1 MIGKKPESEKTEEI
15 IMNTMR
21 KIKDEKKDE
30 EERNE
35 EIRLRAAAMA
45 ESIKPAVLQ
54 QILASAQGVH
64 SDNTNCNCL
73 ICVVKKFVSTP
84 ETTTT
89 NSGSKNKHNCSNTTN
104 TSSTTNT
111 ISTSTA
117 GSSNPIR
124 GNNQKPIAVPSKDIK
139 STETDTSDD
148 DDDDWPPP
156 HKKFVVVKKTLCPIN
171 KFCVPCNWIRSNPTS
186 DTAVKTKPVLAE
198 QQTPR
203 RPRSPSTP
211 RIGSARRSP
220 PIAAHKR
227 PHSSRNDNNN
237 KKKPEVK
244 NQILEVQKSEAEKIA
259 EAKKKGES
267 VRKAAQLAEVY
278 SQIGQ
283 TSRACAALFE
293 RLAALIKE

>member
-1 MIGKKPESEKTEEI
+1 MSTRTEKFL
-15 IMNTMR
+15 R
-21 KIKDEKKDE
+21 KF
-30 EERNE
+30 
-35 EIRLRAAAMA
+35 LAMA

-64 SDNTNCNCL
+64 SDDTNCNCL

-117 GSSNPIR
+117 GSSNPTR
-124 GNNQKPIAVPSKDIK
+124 GNNQKPIAAPSKEIK
-139 STETDTSDD
+139 TTETDTS

-156 HKKFVVVKKTLCPIN
+156 HKK
-171 KFCVPCNWIRSNPTS
+171 SNPIS
-186 DTAVKTKPVLAE
+186 DTVVKTKQALVEP
-198 QQTPR
+198 QTPR
-203 RPRSPSTP
+203 RPRSPSIP
-211 RIGSARRSP
+211 RLGSARHSP
-220 PIAAHKR
+220 SIAAHKR
-227 PHSSRNDNNN
+227 PYSSRNDNNN
-237 KKKPEVK
+237 KKDHQTTRAEAVIPQRVHSKTPVTCPKKPEVK
-244 NQILEVQKSEAEKIA
+244 NQILEEQKSEAEKIA

>member
-1 MIGKKPESEKTEEI
+1 
-15 IMNTMR
+15 
-21 KIKDEKKDE
+21 
-30 EERNE
+30 
-35 EIRLRAAAMA
+35 MA

-237 KKKPEVK
+237 KKV
-244 NQILEVQKSEAEKIA
+244 NSRIVIA
-259 EAKKKGES
+259 ERTKRAKILTTAIWSNLILPIAGSSNHTSRGSDSQSCSLKDSGHVSKGEYS
-267 VRKAAQLAEVY
+267 LSKKIIKFPSKEARSEKSNFGSTEERSRENSRSKKEGGVR
-278 SQIGQ
+278 
-283 TSRACAALFE
+283 T
-293 RLAALIKE
+293 